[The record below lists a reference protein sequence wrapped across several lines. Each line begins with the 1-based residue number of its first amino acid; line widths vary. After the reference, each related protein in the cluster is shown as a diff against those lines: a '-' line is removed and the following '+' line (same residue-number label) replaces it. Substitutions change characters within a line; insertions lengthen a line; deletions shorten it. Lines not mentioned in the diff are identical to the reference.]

1 MNDSGFGAGEPPIH
15 FLAHQQRKGVAGAS
29 EDFEQML
36 GLLVQAHTGE
46 ETNLVQANPGD
57 WGIDVLVG
65 NLNDRVSIWQAK
77 YFVKEFG
84 ESQKAQVRKS
94 FQSALKYA
102 SDKKYDVERW
112 VLCVPC
118 SMDPP
123 ALRWWHSWRRQQQA
137 ATGIRIELWDENELR
152 RLLSSPKAADLRR
165 LYYHPYREIP
175 IADDSSSVPYTSTV
189 PVRAPWRGGEEQRLG
204 DELYLL
210 YDDASETTDPGRSW
224 SWLVATADRV
234 EPTSERVRLR
244 RLCLLRDTP
253 EATELA
259 QAVRAQAALLSAA
272 AGEAGLPLL
281 LGVHERPDTVTVVSR
296 LPLGPTWHEVFGPG
310 NSPLDR
316 LTAAAVLDAAARLC
330 DTLDTLHRRRH
341 AHRAL
346 SPDAI
351 VMVGR
356 SRDPMLRDIGLAAI
370 PARQGE
376 VPAAYRAPEQARGGP
391 HLSAPGP
398 HTDLYQVAALAYHT
412 LTGHSPSPMAS
423 PPVRAGLPGFPADL
437 DDVLARAL
445 DQDPRRRPGG
455 IRSLGAALRR
465 GRKELSRGGRP

>member
-1 MNDSGFGAGEPPIH
+1 MGAVCPVQHGPPG
-15 FLAHQQRKGVAGAS
+15 LALVALLAS
-29 EDFEQML
+29 P
-36 GLLVQAHTGE
+36 ATG
-46 ETNLVQANPGD
+46 GD
-57 WGIDVLVG
+57 RDPDRAVG
-65 NLNDRVSIWQAK
+65 RERVAP
-77 YFVKEFG
+77 
-84 ESQKAQVRKS
+84 
-94 FQSALKYA
+94 SALLPESRRPA
-102 SDKKYDVERW
+102 PP
-112 VLCVPC
+112 VL
-118 SMDPP
+118 PP
-123 ALRWWHSWRRQQQA
+123 LPGNPDRGRF
-137 ATGIRIELWDENELR
+137 L
-152 RLLSSPKAADLRR
+152 
-165 LYYHPYREIP
+165 
-175 IADDSSSVPYTSTV
+175 
-189 PVRAPWRGGEEQRLG
+189 VRAVHVNGPGPRPWRGGEEQRLG